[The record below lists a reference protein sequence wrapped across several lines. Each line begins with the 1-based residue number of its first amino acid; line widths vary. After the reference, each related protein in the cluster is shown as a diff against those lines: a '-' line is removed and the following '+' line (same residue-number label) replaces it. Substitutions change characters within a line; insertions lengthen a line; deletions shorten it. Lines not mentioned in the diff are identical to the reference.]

1 MGKFLEIYYLSRLN
15 HDERKNLNRSSPVV
29 KNPPANLGYMSSI
42 PALGRFYVQRGSWA
56 SGPQLLSQRS
66 RAHMLQ
72 QPTSVHAKAPAPQ
85 QKKPPQWETCTT
97 PVHPEALA
105 LQQKK
110 PPRWETHT
118 LQLGNSPRLSQLQE
132 AHVQQWILSTAK
144 NKID

>member
-1 MGKFLEIYYLSRLN
+1 MM
-15 HDERKNLNRSSPVV
+15 KNLNRSSPVV

-42 PALGRFYVQRGSWA
+42 LLWEDSTAEGQPEPGLHNYWA
-56 SGPQLLSQRS
+56 SAS
-66 RAHMLQ
+66 RAHVLQ
-72 QPTSVHAKAPAPQ
+72 RPTSVHVKAPAPQ
-85 QKKPPQWETCTT
+85 QKKPPQWETHTT

-110 PPRWETHT
+110 PQWETHT
-118 LQLGNSPRLSQLQE
+118 LQLDSSPRLSQLQE